1 MNDKPDILEKVIRFI
16 CGAILGVIFG
26 FIYGIQFGQVYKST
40 PLFYVILG
48 IFIVLF
54 GLLAMKFGDKFWKN
68 VLKFPW
74 T

>member
-1 MNDKPDILEKVIRFI
+1 MNDKPDLLEKVIRFI
-16 CGAILGVIFG
+16 CGAIAGLIFG
-26 FIYGIQFGQVYKST
+26 FIYGVRFGQQYNSFL
-40 PLFYVILG
+40 LFYLILG
-48 IFIVLF
+48 FFVVLL